1 MKVRF
6 QGLPKDSASGE
17 RRSSPFLTVGQDY
30 VVLAIKVSSAGPTKY
45 LLIGDRKDDPSWFPA
60 PQFDL
65 VADEVP
71 TTWKV
76 LVGAGGSAGH
86 IEIAPEPWLVRGFWG
101 DYWGDTD
108 PLACQQAHDVFAREL
123 DAILR
128 EVG

>member
-6 QGLPKDSASGE
+6 QGLHRDPASGE

-30 VVLAIKVSSAGPTKY
+30 VVLAIKVSSAGPTKF
-45 LLIGDRKDDPSWFPA
+45 LLLGKGDKPSWFPA

-76 LVGAGGSAGH
+76 VVGAGGSAEY
-86 IEIAPEPWLVRGFWG
+86 IQIAPEPWLVRGFWG
-101 DYWGDTD
+101 DYLGDSED
-108 PLACQQAHDVFAREL
+108 PLAYEHAQDVFAREL
-123 DAILR
+123 DTILR